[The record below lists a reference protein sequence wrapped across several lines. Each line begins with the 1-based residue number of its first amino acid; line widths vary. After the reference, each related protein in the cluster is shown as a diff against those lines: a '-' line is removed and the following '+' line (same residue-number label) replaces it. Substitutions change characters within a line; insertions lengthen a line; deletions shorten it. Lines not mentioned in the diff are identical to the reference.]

1 MWRGG
6 DAERLARPDGGH
18 GACGRLHPVAPD
30 HYTEGC
36 HNRPMSDQQI
46 EPFGG
51 EDGDS
56 AAEIVPGSRIDGK
69 GWRLWIDEDGW
80 YLART
85 ARRCAG
91 YR

>member
-1 MWRGG
+1 
-6 DAERLARPDGGH
+6 
-18 GACGRLHPVAPD
+18 
-30 HYTEGC
+30 
-36 HNRPMSDQQI
+36 MSDQQI